1 MIGPG
6 RGNPRGCPGF
16 AVAPSRLPWFRGRP
30 LAVAHKGDRK
40 GITGD
45 RKGIMG
51 NRKVCRPY
59 TKPFSFS
66 KKKN

>member
-16 AVAPSRLPWFRGRP
+16 AVA
-30 LAVAHKGDRK
+30 HKGDRK
-40 GITGD
+40 GIMGIRKGIMGD

-51 NRKVCRPY
+51 NRKGCRPY
-59 TKPFSFS
+59 TKSFSFS